1 MSHVELGRYGTRIF
15 QYFWDPEPTNDD
27 ISRLPIWCLGKE
39 YDSQTKCREPAI
51 STKDGLPKDLP
62 VLPNGDTSYQI
73 LEKTRPASPNGGQED
88 FPHTP
93 PPVAQGGD
101 EGQGSW
107 PHDFLDDF
115 ESRLW
120 FTYRSNFPIIKKS
133 PHPKAASAIP
143 LAVRLRSQLVD
154 SGGFASD
161 TGWGCMIRSGQS
173 LLANSLVMLRLGR
186 GMAFL
191 MSPSSV

>member
-15 QYFWDPEPTNDD
+15 QYFWDPEPKNDD
-27 ISRLPIWCLGKE
+27 VSKLPIWCLGKE
-39 YDSQTKCREPAI
+39 YDSQTKSRELAI
-51 STKDGLPKDLP
+51 STNAELHKDLP
-62 VLPNGDTSYQI
+62 VSSHRDTSYQV
-73 LEKTRPASPNGGQED
+73 LEKARPASPNGGQED

-93 PPVAQGGD
+93 PPVAHGGGD

-120 FTYRSNFPIIKKS
+120 FTYRSNFPLIKKS
-133 PHPKAASAIP
+133 PDPKAATSIP

-154 SGGFASD
+154 SGGFTSD

-186 GMAFL
+186 GMAF
-191 MSPSSV
+191 

>member
-1 MSHVELGRYGTRIF
+1 MSHAELGRYGTRIF
-15 QYFWDPEPTNDD
+15 QYFWDPEPKNDD

-39 YDSQTKCREPAI
+39 YRSQIKSRESAI
-51 STKDGLPKDLP
+51 STKFQSQKDLP
-62 VLPNGDTSYQI
+62 VLSHRDNSYQV

-88 FPHTP
+88 FPRTP
-93 PPVAQGGD
+93 LLVTHGGD

-107 PHDFLDDF
+107 PHEFLDDF

-120 FTYRSNFPIIKKS
+120 FTYRSNFPLIKKS
-133 PHPKAASAIP
+133 PDPKAAASIP

-154 SGGFASD
+154 SGGFTSD

-186 GMAFL
+186 GMTL
-191 MSPSSV
+191 L

>member
-1 MSHVELGRYGTRIF
+1 MSHAELGRYGTRIF
-15 QYFWDPEPTNDD
+15 QYFWDPEPKNDD

-39 YDSQTKCREPAI
+39 YHSQIKSRESAIPTKSQSQNDP
-51 STKDGLPKDLP
+51 P
-62 VLPNGDTSYQI
+62 VLSHRDNSYQV
-73 LEKTRPASPNGGQED
+73 LEREKTRSASPNGGQED

-93 PPVAQGGD
+93 PPVAHGAD

-115 ESRLW
+115 DSRLW
-120 FTYRSNFPIIKKS
+120 FTYRSNFPLIKKS
-133 PHPKAASAIP
+133 SDPKAATSIP
-143 LAVRLRSQLVD
+143 LAVRLRSHLVD
-154 SGGFASD
+154 SGGFTSD

-186 GMAFL
+186 GMTF
-191 MSPSSV
+191 

>member
-15 QYFWDPEPTNDD
+15 QYFWDPEPKNDD
-27 ISRLPIWCLGKE
+27 VSKLPIWCLGKE
-39 YDSQTKCREPAI
+39 YDSQTKPRELAI
-51 STKDGLPKDLP
+51 STKAESYKDLP
-62 VLPNGDTSYQI
+62 VSSPRDTSYQV
-73 LEKTRPASPNGGQED
+73 LEKARPASPNGGQED

-93 PPVAQGGD
+93 PPVAHGGGD

-107 PHDFLDDF
+107 PHDFLEDF

-120 FTYRSNFPIIKKS
+120 FTYRSNFPLIKKS
-133 PHPKAASAIP
+133 PDPKSATSIP

-154 SGGFASD
+154 NGGFTSD

-173 LLANSLVMLRLGR
+173 LLANSLVVLRLGR
-186 GMAFL
+186 GMTF
-191 MSPSSV
+191 

>member
-15 QYFWDPEPTNDD
+15 QYFWDPEPKNDD
-27 ISRLPIWCLGKE
+27 VSKLPIWCLGKE
-39 YDSQTKCREPAI
+39 YDSQTKFRELAI
-51 STKDGLPKDLP
+51 STKAELHKDLP
-62 VLPNGDTSYQI
+62 VSSHRDTSYQV
-73 LEKTRPASPNGGQED
+73 LEKARPASPNGGQED

-93 PPVAQGGD
+93 PPVAHGGVD

-120 FTYRSNFPIIKKS
+120 FTYRSNFPLIKKS
-133 PHPKAASAIP
+133 PDPKAATSIP

-154 SGGFASD
+154 SGGFTSD

-186 GMAFL
+186 GMAF
-191 MSPSSV
+191 